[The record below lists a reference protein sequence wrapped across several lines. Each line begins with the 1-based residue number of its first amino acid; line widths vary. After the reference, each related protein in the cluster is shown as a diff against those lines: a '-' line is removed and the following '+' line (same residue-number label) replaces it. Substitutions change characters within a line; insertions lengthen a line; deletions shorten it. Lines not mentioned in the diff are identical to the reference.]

1 MATMKPVSLLVRT
14 NLVLAVGAAA
24 IAATAI
30 LALNYFMV
38 RPIALQAADDEAA
51 LLVLS
56 AQTWVELPPAA
67 RRYFELEL
75 AENHDLVITPD
86 ARVLPA
92 ADLDMAYLSMLEAKL
107 ANRLGMPVTL
117 MQADDLIWANVPM
130 GGQVMQIGFAPNRR
144 DVQPLNVG
152 LIVIITGALIV
163 FGTSWLVLQRI
174 TRPLVR
180 AAELAKTFRGG
191 EDFVP
196 LPEEGPR
203 ELRTLARSFN
213 TMAREISSL
222 LANRTTLLA
231 GISHDLR
238 TPLARMRLALALLPE
253 DMAPDQVRR
262 IERNLELMDALIG
275 DALMFARGAGE
286 SHSTLC
292 LKPFVDELVGN
303 FEDPVRLHWEG
314 DKDVQVWVAPG
325 ALRRVLQNLLANA
338 REHGGGE
345 AEMRVVVDRRVEIL
359 ISDRGPGIPEAYRDK
374 VFQPFFRLDE
384 ARSQGGSG
392 LGLAIVQQLC
402 QAHGWLVAVE
412 SSESGGTLVRLSIGK
427 PMRASAIQPI
437 AAETN

>member
-1 MATMKPVSLLVRT
+1 VKPVSLLVRT

-30 LALNYFMV
+30 LALNFFV
-38 RPIALQAADDEAA
+38 IRPIALQAADDEAA

-56 AQTWVELPPAA
+56 AQTWVELPPEA

-86 ARVLPA
+86 ARILPPS
-92 ADLDMAYLSMLEAKL
+92 DLDMAYLAMLQDKL
-107 ANRLGMPVTL
+107 AARLGMPVTL

-213 TMAREISSL
+213 TMAREISEL

-253 DMAPDQVRR
+253 DMDPEQVRR

-286 SHSTLC
+286 AHSTLR
-292 LKPFVDELVGN
+292 LKPFVEELVSS
-303 FEDPVRLHWEG
+303 FDDPIGLQWEG
-314 DKDVQVWVAPG
+314 RDDTHVWVAPG
-325 ALRRVLQNLLANA
+325 ALRRVLQNLIANA
-338 REHGGGE
+338 REHGGGQV
-345 AEMRVVVDRRVEIL
+345 ALHVNTARRVEIL
-359 ISDRGPGIPEAYRDK
+359 VVDCGPGIPEAYRDK

-402 QAHGWLVAVE
+402 QAHGWQVAVE
-412 SSESGGTLVRLSIGK
+412 SAESGGTLVRLTLGK
-427 PMRASAIQPI
+427 PLRGSVPAPALT
-437 AAETN
+437 ETN